1 MSKIDRLVAERV
13 MDATVCETSEQAES
27 VAKGVPFVVPWYIES
42 DGHARARVWM
52 RSGCDSDTWVIGKWE
67 PSCRIDHA
75 WEVVEHLRKQT
86 KDDGTRKYLVS
97 VVDHDDGKME
107 CVIQPG
113 RLWTMSSC
121 ANHESAQMAICLA
134 ALRAV
139 GVPESEI
146 QEAMR

>member
-1 MSKIDRLVAERV
+1 MSKIDRLVGIKV
-13 MDATVCETSEQAES
+13 FGWSI
-27 VAKGVPFVVPWYIES
+27 VADS
-42 DGHARARVWM
+42 DG
-52 RSGCDSDTWVIGKWE
+52 E
-67 PSCRIDHA
+67 PIWSNDCGTPLAFQYASAPVKFGPNFTTDIAAA